1 MGDYLYSSV
10 PVVVLHVPDSSMEI
24 GPDGNRVNVEL
35 PGHVEI
41 GVNVG
46 GAFIPLA
53 KMGKARFD
61 KKLAAAQ
68 ANQPAP
74 ADTPPAGQG

>member
-1 MGDYLYSSV
+1 MSDYLHKSV
-10 PVVVLHVPDSSMEI
+10 GVVVKHVPDYSMET
-24 GPDGNRVNVEL
+24 GPDGNKVKLEL

-41 GVNVG
+41 GVDVG

-61 KKLAAAQ
+61 KKVEQ
-68 ANQPAP
+68 AKSAKSSS
-74 ADTPPAGQG
+74 DK

>member
-1 MGDYLYSSV
+1 MSEYLHKNV
-10 PVVVLHVPDSSMEI
+10 GVVVKHVSDYSMET
-24 GPDGNRVNVEL
+24 GPDGNKVQLEL

-41 GVNVG
+41 GVVVD

-61 KKLAAAQ
+61 KKVAMAKSAKPTSGKQ
-68 ANQPAP
+68 
-74 ADTPPAGQG
+74 